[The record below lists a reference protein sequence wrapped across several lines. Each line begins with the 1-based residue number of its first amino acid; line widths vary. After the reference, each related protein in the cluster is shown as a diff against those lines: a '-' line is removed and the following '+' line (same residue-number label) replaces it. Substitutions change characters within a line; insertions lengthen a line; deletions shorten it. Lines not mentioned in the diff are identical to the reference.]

1 MLDVERL
8 GELGKKPVFI
18 VLTLVALFALSAVVT
33 FVALRSRIQPRGQRA
48 SADYRPAAI
57 GAKPPVYVPG
67 PLTLS
72 DFILVD
78 EEDPL
83 ERPTFY
89 YHRKDRERWT
99 EQEVEQYWISVK
111 DVAIDILAR
120 QNDRNAENLFK

>member
-8 GELGKKPVFI
+8 GELGRKPVFI
-18 VLTLVALFALSAVVT
+18 VLTLFVLFVLSALVT
-33 FVALRSRIQPRGQRA
+33 FVALRSRIQPQGQRG
-48 SADYRPAAI
+48 SSDYRPTAI
-57 GAKPPVYVPG
+57 DVKSPVYVPG

-83 ERPTFY
+83 ERPSFY
-89 YHRKDRERWT
+89 YHREDRERCT

-111 DVAIDILAR
+111 DIAIDILAR
-120 QNDRNAENLFK
+120 QNDRNAENLFR